1 MGQRREEPQAECWG
15 PADRH
20 RLLVCHNC
28 NEKPEATQSCF
39 DEGDRKYKHSP
50 NFDNKPLAWV
60 TSLED
65 DTHGYNI
72 WTKERLQG
80 RQKAGGEG
88 GEASMPPPTGSHLLK
103 GPITSQH
110 HEHTGD
116 WVPSTRPLEMQIL
129 ANHSL

>member
-1 MGQRREEPQAECWG
+1 MGQRREEPQAEGWG

-28 NEKPEATQSCF
+28 DEELKQP
-39 DEGDRKYKHSP
+39 EGDRRYKHSP
-50 NFDNKPLAWV
+50 NFDSKPLAWV

-65 DTHGYNI
+65 DTPGYNT
-72 WTKERLQG
+72 WMKERSQG
-80 RQKAGGEG
+80 RQEAGEG
-88 GEASMPPPTGSHLLK
+88 EGEEASMPPPTGSHLLK

-116 WVPSTRPLEMQIL
+116 
-129 ANHSL
+129 